1 MLTLIPLFCTEDM
14 LATPMLPMAMLAYHS
29 PPAQVLTQ
37 SPRDLMPPP
46 KELLPMLTMAM
57 DLDTM
62 ASVMLRLILLFCTE
76 DMLAM
81 AMLAFH
87 LPPALVLTQSPRD
100 LMPPPK
106 DLLPMLTMAMDLDTM
121 ASVTLTLIPNFSMV
135 DMLDTLDILMVSPI
149 LLTWDFVLT
158 ILVLRCLARMSRW
171 QWYSHLTNH
180 RNK

>member
-1 MLTLIPLFCTEDM
+1 MGSLSPVLASASVMLTLIPLFCTEDM
-14 LATPMLPMAMLAYHS
+14 LAMAMLAYHS
-29 PPAQVLTQ
+29 PLAPVLTQ

-81 AMLAFH
+81 AMLEYH
-87 LPPALVLTQSPRD
+87 SPPALVLTQSPRD

-106 DLLPMLTMAMDLDTM
+106 DLLPMLTMATDLDTM
-121 ASVTLTLIPNFSMV
+121 ANVTLTLIPNFSMV
-135 DMLDTLDILMVSPI
+135 AMLAMLDILMPMVSPI

-158 ILVLRCLARMSRW
+158 ILVLRCLAKMSR
-171 QWYSHLTNH
+171 
-180 RNK
+180 